1 MTTYTAPDYKQGI
14 SFISADDGAIK
25 LWQATASYGHNRLVA
40 TCTTVKDLAEQITK
54 YGLRHPAGFSS
65 SMDFASEYGFEDND
79 AAWTM
84 WNHALNGYQ
93 IGV

>member
-1 MTTYTAPDYKQGI
+1 MTTYIAPDYKQGI

-25 LWQATASYGHNRLVA
+25 LWQATDSYGHTRLVA

-54 YGLRHPAGFSS
+54 FGLRHPAGFSS